1 MAKLPFVV
9 EPRLKPVTELVGTED
24 SGKIEIERRGFLS
37 AGEKAFFSNGSQDS
51 NVSEL
56 MIGLVRKVSS
66 KYKLDMKEAYELTSG
81 VISGDSDS
89 SELTGEIREVF
100 QSDVNAV
107 ISAVIH
113 SSARNNFLKAFS
125 LLLYRVNPEI
135 TADDVME
142 VHPDIMDDL
151 VALFDDE
158 EMKSTKRLIAAHGSD
173 KNEEVIEDIEK
184 KSARAK

>member
-66 KYKLDMKEAYELTSG
+66 KYKLDMK
-81 VISGDSDS
+81 
-89 SELTGEIREVF
+89 
-100 QSDVNAV
+100 
-107 ISAVIH
+107 
-113 SSARNNFLKAFS
+113 
-125 LLLYRVNPEI
+125 
-135 TADDVME
+135 
-142 VHPDIMDDL
+142 
-151 VALFDDE
+151 
-158 EMKSTKRLIAAHGSD
+158 
-173 KNEEVIEDIEK
+173 
-184 KSARAK
+184 